1 VQGNLGQ
8 SYLPEIIHS
17 LHDSHE
23 TGILSLTRDKISKRI
38 YFGGGTMTFA
48 NSNFLGDR
56 LGEFL
61 VRSGKMTQ
69 SHLALASQKVASTG
83 RRLGE
88 TFVSMGLLTE
98 TEMEVGVAEQ
108 VLSIIYS
115 VFPWDSGEYRF
126 QAHANPIADDLVL
139 NLPTIPV
146 ILEGVRHIQDFEA
159 VRRAL
164 GGPSSI
170 VSYARDF
177 SVVPTDCTL
186 TPEESFVLSR
196 VDGQS
201 SVADIIALSPLPEEQ
216 TLRCLYALLSGG
228 FLELGGKSRHLT
240 PSPRSIDPFREGSH
254 PLEPSEKETEKSKEP
269 RTRALSPEEQW
280 IRDDVVAK
288 RAAVAAG
295 TYYDWLELRRGASSE
310 EIKKAYLTMIKRYHP
325 DRLRSQRLAHLRGDL
340 EDLLSK
346 MTEAYQTLCSPVARR
361 RLDNSLRTEAPRG
374 EDLSPRSSS
383 PKTPEPAATS
393 VENIAARYYREAKR
407 HFSQNHFHETVE
419 LMEEAVRF
427 DPNKAKYHKLLARAL
442 AKNPFWGKRAEEHF
456 EAALEL
462 SPFDFDCLVGLGELY
477 DAAGMMT
484 RAGTLFAQAL
494 ELDPSNAELRE
505 RLSRK

>member
-17 LHDSHE
+17 LHDSRE

-38 YFGGGTMTFA
+38 YFGEGTMTFA
-48 NSNFLGDR
+48 NSTFRGDR

-69 SHLALASQKVASTG
+69 SHLALASQKVARTG

-126 QAHANPIADDLVL
+126 QEHASPIADDLAL
-139 NLPTIPV
+139 RLPTIPV
-146 ILEGVRHIQDFEA
+146 LLEGVRQIQDA
-159 VRRAL
+159 GTVRRAL
-164 GGPSSI
+164 GDPTSI

-177 SVVPTDCTL
+177 SVVPTDYTL
-186 TPEESFVLSR
+186 TSEESFVLSR

-228 FLELGGKSRHLT
+228 FLELGSKSRHLT
-240 PSPRSIDPFREGSH
+240 PSPNSIEPLREERRH
-254 PLEPSEKETEKSKEP
+254 LEPSERNAEP
-269 RTRALSPEEQW
+269 RAHELSPEEQW

-310 EIKKAYLTMIKRYHP
+310 ELKKAYLTMIKRYHP
-325 DRLRSQRLAHLRGDL
+325 DRLASRRLAFLRGDL

-346 MTEAYQTLCSPVARR
+346 MTEAYQTLASPVARR
-361 RLDNSLRTEAPRG
+361 RFDNSLRTEAPRG
-374 EDLSPRSSS
+374 EGMSPRRA
-383 PKTPEPAATS
+383 TPERAAS
-393 VENIAARYYREAKR
+393 SLENIAARYYREAKQ
-407 HFSQNHFHETVE
+407 HFSQNRFHETVE

-456 EAALEL
+456 EAALQL

-477 DAAGMMT
+477 DAAGMTT
-484 RAGTLFAQAL
+484 RARSLFAQAL
-494 ELDPSNAELRE
+494 ELDPTHAELRE
-505 RLSRK
+505 RLSRN